1 MSLQEMV
8 YLVIK
13 TTDEDYREINGVFT
27 GPEAKERAEQVRRL
41 LDMAGEGKDQPD
53 TFYSV
58 ESRLTNPTNEAL
70 GLGAPLPEVAT
81 DPFVQAAIA
90 DIFVKGQAI
99 VPSWLN
105 VEWLRYEVSKKTNED
120 IMADGQILKLAS
132 VQRVSFGMYCPD
144 RDAGFMES

>member
-8 YLVIK
+8 YLVVK

-105 VEWLRYEVSKKTNED
+105 VEWLRHEVSKKTNED
-120 IMADGQILKLAS
+120 IMADGQILKLAP